1 MLWLALATLLWTSPA
16 SAAMEDPTLTEVTA
30 CAQLAVP
37 DTPRVWSI
45 AFTSRTRAGARRD
58 VRANIFT
65 RHDDLGRRVVVLR
78 VTRPADLEGSTLL
91 LLEREG
97 PNEIF
102 FSSPELEQPVRITAD
117 GAPLSLFGTDF
128 SYEDVERMYGLNR
141 PVESRRL
148 DDALVGDQPV
158 HVVESKPAGGL
169 GESAY
174 ESVVAF
180 IAKDTCVPL
189 RTEFYV
195 DRPATPQGAHDRP
208 ARAAPRWYGLDR
220 PQPPDE
226 RLARRVGDPTHH
238 TEPGSHHEL
247 PRASEQPVALLTGSG
262 RRARPGCRSR

>member
-1 MLWLALATLLWTSPA
+1 MPWLALAALLWTSPA
-16 SAAMEDPTLTEVTA
+16 SAAREDPTLAEVTA

-45 AFTSRTRAGARRD
+45 AFTTRTRAGAERD

-65 RHDDLGRRVVVLR
+65 RHDDLERRVVVLR
-78 VTRPADLEGSTLL
+78 VTRPSDLEGSTLL

-102 FSSPELEQPVRITAD
+102 FSSPELEQPVRITGD
-117 GAPLSLFGTDF
+117 GAQLSLFGTDF

-148 DDALVGDQPV
+148 DDALVRDQPV
-158 HVVESKPAGGL
+158 YVVESKPSGGP

-174 ESVVAF
+174 EAVVAF

-189 RTEFYV
+189 RTEFYET
-195 DRPATPQGAHDRP
+195 DRRLRKVLTIDPRELRRHGTVWIAHSLLMSDL
-208 ARAAPRWYGLDR
+208 LD
-220 PQPPDE
+220 E
-226 RLARRVGDPTHH
+226 SETRLIILSQDPT
-238 TEPGSHHEL
+238 TSFPEL
-247 PRASEQPVALLTGSG
+247 PNNP
-262 RRARPGCRSR
+262 